1 MVLGE
6 DFAAVSYLVNDVIV
20 RENAKLILKG
30 AATLQ
35 CDLFN
40 LISPFEND
48 CGVPFSDDVIFRV
61 RIYTIGRLLV
71 FFHCIDWR
79 LHTVN
84 IFIYNYSDEKP
95 Y

>member
-6 DFAAVSYLVNDVIV
+6 DFAAVSGLINDVIM
-20 RENAKLILKG
+20 RENAELILKS

-40 LISPFEND
+40 LISSFEND
-48 CGVPFSDDVIFRV
+48 CVVPFSDDVISRV
-61 RIYTIGRLLV
+61 RVHTIGLLV
-71 FFHCIDWR
+71 FFYCIDWR
-79 LHTVN
+79 LHTLN
-84 IFIYNYSDEKP
+84 IFIYNYSEKNP